1 MSLWT
6 TRSRADGQTF
16 SGWQV
21 LPVARWSHR
30 RIFFDGSMIWLRDH
44 GEIDLPVAVRGSR
57 LELTGE
63 LLDFTKEFPTARP
76 FPGLRVRLNGRMLG
90 KIHPAQPGP
99 FAWHFP
105 LPPGGVPAHAVLSLE
120 LLGVAGSNFLAW
132 LGRLTHQVPL
142 SHRLRARLQ
151 EYRLQKRNRQ
161 LRIEMIAVD
170 GEAIIRF
177 RQHHPVPA
185 PRLLAESWQP
195 GLNLVGFFRA
205 ALGVGESVRCAV
217 RAAEAAGLPV
227 ALIELRLNCL
237 NPAADDTY
245 ASRLQSDNPHPM
257 NVFHLDARQSE
268 EIDHHHGRH
277 FRNGK
282 YNVAYWAWELPEFP
296 DGWVYQHRYF
306 DEIWCPSEFTHAAI
320 AAKVPKPV
328 LAMPH
333 AIDFPVPQ
341 GDFRAKF
348 GLPERTFLFLFI
360 YDLNSTQERK
370 NPRAVV
376 AAFRKAFP
384 GSGPVG
390 LVIKT
395 HNPDRHAAAF
405 AELQAEL
412 TGQCNVH
419 LICET
424 LPRAAICELQQTC
437 DCFVSL
443 HRAEG
448 FGLNIAEAMFLG
460 KPVIATDWS
469 GTAEFV
475 NAANGCPV
483 NYRLVTL
490 DRDHGPYPRGQTWA
504 DADVDHAAYWMRCLI
519 EDRAMRERLG
529 AQAAADIRRRF
540 SPEAIGRKYLRRL
553 DSFALW

>member
-1 MSLWT
+1 MSLRT
-6 TRSRADGQTF
+6 TRSRADGRPS

-21 LPVARWSHR
+21 LPIARWSHY
-30 RIFFDGSMIWLRDH
+30 RIFFDGPTIWLRDR
-44 GEIDLPVAVRGSR
+44 GEIALPVAMQGSR

-63 LLDFTKEFPTARP
+63 LLDFTKEYPTARP
-76 FPGLRVRLNGRMLG
+76 FPGLRVRLNGRVLG
-90 KIHPAQPGP
+90 EVHPAQPGA
-99 FAWHFP
+99 FAWPFL
-105 LPPGGVPAHAVLSLE
+105 LPPGGVPAQSVLSLE
-120 LLGVAGSNFLAW
+120 LLGVRESNFGAW
-132 LGRLTHQVPL
+132 MGRLSRQLPL
-142 SHRLRARLQ
+142 PSRWRDRLQ

-161 LRIEMIAVD
+161 LRIETIAVD

-177 RQHHPVPA
+177 RQQHLVPA
-185 PRLLAESWQP
+185 PRLLAQSWKP

-217 RAAEAAGLPV
+217 RAADAVGLPV
-227 ALIELRLNCL
+227 ALIDLRLNCL
-237 NPAADDTY
+237 NSSADDTY
-245 ASRLQSDNPHPM
+245 VSRLQSENPHPV

-268 EIDHHHGRH
+268 EIDHHHGPQ
-277 FRNGK
+277 FRRGK
-282 YNVAYWAWELPEFP
+282 YNIAYWAWELPEFP
-296 DGWVYQHRYF
+296 DGWVYQHRFF
-306 DEIWCPSEFTHAAI
+306 DEIWCPSEFTRAAL

-384 GSGPVG
+384 AGGPVG

-395 HNPDRHAAAF
+395 HNPDREAAAF

-412 TGQCNVH
+412 AGLANVH
-419 LICET
+419 LICDT
-424 LPRAAICELQQTC
+424 LPRVAICELQQTC

-475 NAANGCPV
+475 NAANG
-483 NYRLVTL
+483 
-490 DRDHGPYPRGQTWA
+490 
-504 DADVDHAAYWMRCLI
+504 
-519 EDRAMRERLG
+519 
-529 AQAAADIRRRF
+529 
-540 SPEAIGRKYLRRL
+540 
-553 DSFALW
+553 

>member
-1 MSLWT
+1 MSFRT
-6 TRSRADGQTF
+6 TRSRADRRPST
-16 SGWQV
+16 GWQV
-21 LPVARWSHR
+21 LPIARWSYR
-30 RIFFDGSMIWLRDH
+30 RIFFDGPTIWLRDR
-44 GEIDLPVAVRGSR
+44 GDIALPVAMQGRQ
-57 LELTGE
+57 LKLAGE
-63 LLDFTKEFPTARP
+63 LLDFTKEYPTARP
-76 FPGLRVRLNGRMLG
+76 FPGLRVRLNGRVLG
-90 KIHPAQPGP
+90 EVHPAEPGP

-105 LPPGGVPAHAVLSLE
+105 LPPGGVPANAVLSLE
-120 LLGVAGSNFLAW
+120 LLGVARSNFLAW
-132 LGRLTHQVPL
+132 MGRLTRQIPL
-142 SHRLRARLQ
+142 SRRWRDRLQ

-161 LRIEMIAVD
+161 LRIETIAVD
-170 GEAIIRF
+170 DETIIRF
-177 RQHHPVPA
+177 GQQHLVPA
-185 PRLLAESWQP
+185 PQLLAQSWKP
-195 GLNLVGFFRA
+195 GLNLAGFFRA

-217 RAAEAAGLPV
+217 RAADAVGLPV
-227 ALIELRLNCL
+227 ALIDLRLNCL

-245 ASRLQSDNPHPM
+245 VSRLQSDNPHPV
-257 NVFHLDARQSE
+257 NVFHLDAPQSE
-268 EIDHHHGRH
+268 EIDHYHGPN
-277 FRNGK
+277 FRRGK

-296 DGWVYQHRYF
+296 DGWVYQHRFF
-306 DEIWCPSEFTHAAI
+306 DEIWCPSEFTRAAL

-333 AIDFPVPQ
+333 AINFPVPQ

-370 NPRAVV
+370 NPRAVI

-384 GSGPVG
+384 GGGPVG

-405 AELQAEL
+405 AELQAEM
-412 TGQCNVH
+412 TGLANAH
-419 LICET
+419 LICDT
-424 LPRAAICELQQTC
+424 LPRTAICELQQTC

-443 HRAEG
+443 HRSEG

-460 KPVIATDWS
+460 KPVVATDWS

-483 NYRLVTL
+483 NCRLVTL
-490 DRDHGPYPRGQTWA
+490 DRDHGPYARGQTWA
-504 DADVDHAAYWMRCLI
+504 DADVDHAAYWMRCLL
-519 EDRAMRERLG
+519 EDRALRERLG
-529 AQAAADIRRRF
+529 AQAATDIHRRF

-553 DSFALW
+553 ESFALW